1 MAYSEVRERRKARAH
16 VELQALL
23 GLPASVSP
31 GKRTRRKP
39 PPTLEEIVLKHIR
52 RMRKV

>member
-1 MAYSEVRERRKARAH
+1 MAYSDVIERRKARVH
-16 VELQALL
+16 LELQTLL
-23 GLPASVSP
+23 GLSEKPKKP
-31 GKRTRRKP
+31 RRKP